1 MTIGY
6 PRPPTDDE
14 QRRLK
19 EEELK
24 EAAHKHEGEA
34 AEPDTRKGFFA
45 RLFRRQR

>member
-24 EAAHKHEGEA
+24 EAAHKHEDEA
-34 AEPDTRKGFFA
+34 AEPDGRKGFFA
-45 RLFRRQR
+45 SVHRRR